1 MLNKQCITIDW
12 KIIECTGEEINHIM
26 LADYYG
32 ISNAVFDTFVAKKI
46 KEQEENNKQEDE
58 LTPFEKNLEIYQA
71 LQSFL

>member
-1 MLNKQCITIDW
+1 MKAFI
-12 KIIECTGEEINHIM
+12 
-26 LADYYG
+26 LARV
-32 ISNAVFDTFVAKKI
+32 SS

>member
-1 MLNKQCITIDW
+1 
-12 KIIECTGEEINHIM
+12 M

-32 ISNAVFDTFVAKKI
+32 ISKAVFDSFVAKKI